1 MWPFPF
7 PMSHQRSLMRL
18 GLCCQFAEQPIK
30 FRTTTA
36 MACSKLPRPAR
47 LQKLAELCLQNAGA
61 LEQSIRWCAEQRI
74 GAFRVL
80 SQIWPLKTHP
90 TCGYQLSELPA
101 AAEIAAELEVCQRTA
116 KELDVRLS
124 FHPDQYVVLNSPRDE
139 VVSASIAELEYQA
152 EVAELIG
159 ADVINIHGG
168 GAYGDKVAALARF
181 EENWPRLSARV
192 RERLTLENDDKIFAP
207 ADLLPVC
214 LRQKIPLCY
223 DVHHHRCLPDS
234 LTLDEATATAIETW
248 QGREPLFHISSPL
261 HGWDQPQ
268 PQLHHDY
275 IDPADL
281 PAAWVALPITVD
293 IEAKAK
299 ELAVIRLQQGLAQQH
314 SAVAPKAHNRR
325 ALAAPRKRS

>member
-1 MWPFPF
+1 
-7 PMSHQRSLMRL
+7 MSYSHRSPTGSWLRL

-36 MACSKLPRPAR
+36 MACSKLSRTAR
-47 LQKLAELCLQNAGA
+47 LQKLSELCLQNAFA
-61 LEQSIRWCAEQRI
+61 LEQAIRWCAAHEI

-90 TCGYQLSELPA
+90 TCGYSLAELPA
-101 AAEIAAELEVCQRTA
+101 AQELVAQLEVCRRTA
-116 KELDVRLS
+116 IELDVRLS
-124 FHPDQYVVLNSPRDE
+124 FHPDQYVVLNSPRAD
-139 VVSASIAELEYQA
+139 VVAASIAELEYQA

-168 GAYGDKVAALARF
+168 GAYGDKVTALARF
-181 EENWPRLSARV
+181 EENLPQLSARV
-192 RERLTLENDDKIFAP
+192 RERLTLENDDKIFTP
-207 ADLLPVC
+207 TDLMPIC

-223 DVHHHRCLPDS
+223 DVHHHRCLPDGLS
-234 LTLDEATATAIETW
+234 IEAATTAATETW

-261 HGWDQPQ
+261 HGWGEPQ

-281 PAAWVALPITVD
+281 PPAWLSLPITVD

-299 ELAVIRLQQGLAQQH
+299 ELAILQLQEWLAEQLLTAKT
-314 SAVAPKAHNRR
+314 STKARR
-325 ALAAPRKRS
+325 ALAAAKRRS